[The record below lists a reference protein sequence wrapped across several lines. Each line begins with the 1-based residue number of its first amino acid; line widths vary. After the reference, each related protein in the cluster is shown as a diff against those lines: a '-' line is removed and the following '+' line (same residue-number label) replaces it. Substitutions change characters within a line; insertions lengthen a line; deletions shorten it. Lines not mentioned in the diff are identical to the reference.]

1 MRSRS
6 LAGTSSSKDQKQP
19 HNSTTTKPYI
29 LSVEPERSHTGP
41 RFFWTVCAAQ
51 KPDELLSWGDS
62 PTRELAVAAANN
74 EIERMK
80 SGPRASGRV
89 RNPKIRD
96 RQDLRVR

>member
-6 LAGTSSSKDQKQP
+6 LAGTSSSKDQQQP
-19 HNSTTTKPYI
+19 RNSTIRSDI
-29 LSVEPERSHTGP
+29 LSVEPERSHTGQ

-80 SGPRASGRV
+80 SGSRASGRV

-96 RQDLRVR
+96 RQDLRLR